1 MSTTSTASSCHE
13 QRGSVTR
20 PGPQSWEVM
29 ETGSRPGVSPE
40 QSRAHSPRLLPA
52 ASPPSGPLTLGD
64 SILFSRPEDATEG
77 GYRESPMSLV
87 LGSRVGS
94 GMLFR
99 ELAASVQ
106 GCSRSHSYLGASL
119 LGSFPR
125 SLVNQGCVFGLVCLL
140 EEERPGP
147 WSRGAWRGFG
157 GRGFLKGTGWK
168 HLVAECV

>member
-1 MSTTSTASSCHE
+1 M
-13 QRGSVTR
+13 TR

-64 SILFSRPEDATEG
+64 SILFSRLEEATEA

-99 ELAASVQ
+99 ELAASVSWLPPCRVAA
-106 GCSRSHSYLGASL
+106 GPTATREPHSWAASL
-119 LGSFPR
+119 
-125 SLVNQGCVFGLVCLL
+125 
-140 EEERPGP
+140 E
-147 WSRGAWRGFG
+147 A
-157 GRGFLKGTGWK
+157 
-168 HLVAECV
+168 